1 MHIRRVSIEEK
12 FDRPDLRVSA
22 GESHEVI
29 YLEFP
34 GLSRHKEL
42 VHAVFTRHGGVSDPP
57 YNTLNTGYSTGDRPK
72 RVRVNL
78 QIIKEAIGARHLIF
92 MNQVH
97 GREMFILRQGSS
109 EKSEETATADA
120 IITDIPDLAV
130 MVKQADCQGI
140 IIFDPAKGVVANVH
154 CGWRGST
161 YNILSSVVTRMRSD
175 FGCNESDL
183 MAAIG
188 PSLGPCC
195 AEFITHQQIF
205 PVKFRRFMVR
215 ENYFDL
221 WEISRG
227 QLLEEGL
234 KGENIEVA
242 GICTRCKTNQFY
254 SYRAEG
260 VTGRFATVAMLKAN
274 LTSPESSHKGPF
286 QVSTPL
292 QV

>member
-1 MHIRRVSIEEK
+1 MHVRRVSIEEK
-12 FDRPDLRVSA
+12 FDRPDLRVNA

-29 YLEFP
+29 YLQFP
-34 GLSRHKEL
+34 RLLGHKQL
-42 VHAVFTRHGGVSDPP
+42 VHAVFTRHGGVSAPP
-57 YNTLNTGYSTGDRPK
+57 YNTLNTGHNTGDQPK
-72 RVRVNL
+72 RVRLNL
-78 QIIKEAIGARHLIF
+78 EIIKEAIGARHLIF

-97 GREMFILRQGSS
+97 GREMLILRQGSS
-109 EKSEETATADA
+109 EEPEETTTADA
-120 IITDIPDLAV
+120 VITDIPDLAV
-130 MVKQADCQGI
+130 MVQQADCQGVI
-140 IIFDPAKGVVANVH
+140 LFDPTKRVVANVH
-154 CGWRGST
+154 CGWKGNT
-161 YNILSSVVTRMRSD
+161 CNILGSVVTRMRSD
-175 FGCNESDL
+175 FECKESDL
-183 MAAIG
+183 IAAIG

-205 PVKFRRFMVR
+205 PEKFRRFMVR

-227 QLLEEGL
+227 QLLEAGL

-242 GICTRCKTNQFY
+242 GICTRCKTSQFY

-260 VTGRFATVAMLKAN
+260 VTGRFATVAMLKAG
-274 LTSPESSHKGPF
+274 LTSPESSQQGPF